1 MQFAIGSEQRPLR
14 VAIIGSGPAAF
25 YAAAD
30 LLKQDAHIDVD
41 MFERLPTPYGLV
53 RGGVAPDHQKIKNVA
68 RIYERTALRS
78 QFRFWGNVTYGKDIS
93 REELLQHYDSLIYAV
108 GSQSDRQMG
117 IAGED
122 LIGSYSATEFV
133 GWYNGHPDYRDRTF
147 DLSVDSVAVI
157 GMGNVAVDVA
167 RILAKTPAELAH
179 TDMADYAQEALKQSQ
194 VRKIYMIAR
203 RGPVQAAFT
212 PPEARELLE
221 LEQTVT
227 LVDPEVLKLDPASE
241 NVLQTTKHKDVV
253 RNIEIMRKMAQFS
266 GEEKPRQLY
275 LMFQYSPVEIL
286 EEDGRVSGIKLVKNE
301 LLQDEGGRIKARP
314 VDEFEEM
321 PVGLVFRSI
330 GYQGVPLPGV
340 PFDERKGVIP
350 NQGGR
355 VMDAESNSVR
365 PREYVVGWAKR
376 GPSGVIG
383 TNKPDAGET
392 VRALLVDYMDREA
405 EANEAFK
412 PEAVE
417 ALLKTKN
424 IAWVSFADWKILDD
438 AEIEAGSSKGKPR
451 EKFTKI
457 DAMMRRIK

>member
-78 QFRFWGNVTYGKDIS
+78 QFRFWGNVTFGKDIS

-133 GWYNGHPDYRDRTF
+133 GWYNGHPDYQERTF

-314 VDEFEEM
+314 VDEFKEM
-321 PVGLVFRSI
+321 SVDWFFVPSAIEGWPYRGCLLTKERASFPI
-330 GYQGVPLPGV
+330 G
-340 PFDERKGVIP
+340 
-350 NQGGR
+350 
-355 VMDAESNSVR
+355 
-365 PREYVVGWAKR
+365 R
-376 GPSGVIG
+376 G
-383 TNKPDAGET
+383 E
-392 VRALLVDYMDREA
+392 
-405 EANEAFK
+405 
-412 PEAVE
+412 
-417 ALLKTKN
+417 
-424 IAWVSFADWKILDD
+424 
-438 AEIEAGSSKGKPR
+438 
-451 EKFTKI
+451 
-457 DAMMRRIK
+457 